1 MGTGFGQRKLLHAFG
16 WRGFW
21 YVFVDVSIRSRSL
34 SDHLTA
40 QLKADTAPPPPP
52 PPERLSGR
60 PWNAYRLVLIIIGQ
74 SRAAPRRGRK
84 VVVFRVSASTASGG
98 GAVDGADDIR
108 YICFGLWC
116 AMPHNNKKQ
125 AGELPQASNDRF
137 FSVVVFVKLEFT
149 WSVLTDPKAPR
160 QELNDHRDTVPQQM
174 VPIWVVRNY

>member
-60 PWNAYRLVLIIIGQ
+60 PWNACRLVLIIIGQ

-98 GAVDGADDIR
+98 AVDGADDIR

-116 AMPHNNKKQ
+116 AMPHTTTKK

-137 FSVVVFVKLEFT
+137 FSCGGLCKVGVYLVRLNRPESPAAGVK
-149 WSVLTDPKAPR
+149 
-160 QELNDHRDTVPQQM
+160 
-174 VPIWVVRNY
+174 